1 MYNTNF
7 LCTYKSISHELQE
20 HLYRI
25 QLLQVFDLS
34 EWDDKIISSSMKEI
48 YETLKDNLD
57 IKDILKQLAS
67 SEEYQSYITIIGD
80 NNEDIFCLLF
90 NFDLF
95 DLFHRCVCD
104 IINNTKIDQNNKHNL
119 LEKL

>member
-1 MYNTNF
+1 MYVTNF

-20 HLYRI
+20 DLYRI
-25 QLLQVFDLS
+25 QLLQFFDLTN
-34 EWDDKIISSSMKEI
+34 WDDKIISSSMKKLYEI
-48 YETLKDNLD
+48 LKDNLD

-67 SEEYQSYITIIGD
+67 CEDYQSYITIIGS

-104 IINNTKIDQNNKHNL
+104 VINKKNVDQINKHNL